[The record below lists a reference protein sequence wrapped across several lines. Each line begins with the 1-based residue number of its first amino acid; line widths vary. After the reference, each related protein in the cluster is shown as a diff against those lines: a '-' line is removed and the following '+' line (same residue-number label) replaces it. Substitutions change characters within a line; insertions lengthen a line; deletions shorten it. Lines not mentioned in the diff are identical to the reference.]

1 MFQVPSDGARKND
14 FFEIAA
20 FLHEVLEGIAV
31 GDSDNVLLDNGAVV
45 QDFRNV
51 MSGCADQLD
60 AALERLVV
68 RLRADKGRQKRM
80 MDVDDALR
88 VAPR

>member
-14 FFEIAA
+14 FFEVAA

-31 GDSDNVLLDNGAVV
+31 GDSDNVLLDDGAVV
-45 QDFRNV
+45 QDFRHV
-51 MSGCADQLD
+51 MGGRAEQLD

-68 RLRADKGRQKRM
+68 RLGADKRGQKRM

-88 VAPR
+88 IAPR